1 MHDTQRENMQKIDT
15 RIKNT
20 SLQKGN
26 MPTNVYAARAT
37 HHTRIL
43 DQHRRKRDT
52 CQTDVENTSVQ
63 LGTKMGNAPKWN
75 APNWHRAKLKRAELG
90 PRQSATRQTG
100 TRQTDARQRETRQT
114 GT

>member
-1 MHDTQRENMQKIDT
+1 MLRV
-15 RIKNT
+15 
-20 SLQKGN
+20 L
-26 MPTNVYAARAT
+26 
-37 HHTRIL
+37 HTIL
-43 DQHRRKRDT
+43 AYSINIGAKRDT

-100 TRQTDARQRETRQT
+100 T
-114 GT
+114 